1 MLLVHLVLSTVLE
14 TLCSKVPELQE
25 DGVVE
30 HLIMHEP

>member
-1 MLLVHLVLSTVLE
+1 MLFVHLVLSTVLE
-14 TLCSKVPELQE
+14 TLCSRMPELEE